1 MNLTPDSAS
10 DLEAGIQE
18 SCSGIIHFNI
28 LLFKCIIMSSGA
40 QWGLRGQNLLFKIS
54 SFIKCFS

>member
-28 LLFKCIIMSSGA
+28 SLLKSIIMPMM
-40 QWGLRGQNLLFKIS
+40 NLKNFNFTLITF
-54 SFIKCFS
+54 